1 MPKTVLCAHCGRF
14 IDHRRTRRSA
24 SLSQMRNLW
33 HIRHKMLRRAGI
45 WYNSRKI
52 EGAIWK
58 RN

>member
-1 MPKTVLCAHCGRF
+1 MFAFHSEVC
-14 IDHRRTRRSA
+14 
-24 SLSQMRNLW
+24 
-33 HIRHKMLRRAGI
+33 HKMPRRAGI